1 MQNSLPLMVMIYD
14 NKMGQQMHAIENYKT
29 VNASQYRVLVVR
41 IVSPSQ
47 ILESGPGS
55 IHQLL
60 IDEGLDK
67 TVGLYFYRFQ
77 NLSYPAAFSK
87 IGEVSREDGV
97 IVRKKRGWLS
107 PDSYGDSYLKRS
119 SKGERKI
126 IYDDVNSV
134 RDENPMYFTF
144 YEFDIEASF
153 PKIDEIAAFRKHLE
167 HFGCSTRNREAVNT
181 FSRLGSKL
189 VWYEESFNEVLNLRL
204 PSGISYEEAIK
215 SMAAMKK

>member
-1 MQNSLPLMVMIYD
+1 
-14 NKMGQQMHAIENYKT
+14 MHAIENYKT
-29 VNASQYRVLVVR
+29 VNYKQYRVLVVR
-41 IVSPSQ
+41 IVSPLQ

-60 IDEGLDK
+60 IDENLDK

-77 NLSYPAAFSK
+77 DLSFPVAFSK

-107 PDSYGDSYLKRS
+107 PNSYGDSYLKLS
-119 SKGERKI
+119 NKGERKV
-126 IYDDVNSV
+126 IYDDVNTV
-134 RDENPMYFTF
+134 CDENPMYFTY

-167 HFGCSTRNREAVNT
+167 HFGRSTRNRETVNT
-181 FSRLGSKL
+181 FSRLGCKL

-215 SMAAMKK
+215 PITTVDN